1 MKKLLLAFAL
11 LIAASATTFAGS
23 HHQSPPMLAEKNI
36 SASIRSQIQFPDF
49 LRERDGEHDATI
61 VFRVNSCGT
70 IAVKE
75 IQTDDE
81 DLRANLMEQA
91 INIKVSPVSLDT
103 RDTYKV
109 VVRFKTL

>member
-1 MKKLLLAFAL
+1 MKKLILASALLLA
-11 LIAASATTFAGS
+11 ASVTTFAGS
-23 HHQSPPMLAEKNI
+23 RHLTVPMIAEKNI
-36 SASIRSQIQFPDF
+36 SASIRGQIQFPDF
-49 LRERDGEHDATI
+49 LRERDGEYDATI
-61 VFRVNSCGT
+61 IFRVNSCGT

-81 DLRANLMEQA
+81 DLRTNLMEQA
-91 INIKVSPVSLDT
+91 LNIKISTANLDT